1 MTIMVLL
8 VISGAIGFMFATTQP
23 LSGVKV
29 LALENV
35 LASEQEIMFDMVV
48 SALNPNVIVITVDSV
63 LFEIF
68 AKSKHSGTDEEWW
81 RRPPMPEHLPDK
93 VRFPPDADDPNETP
107 LLKLGSIY
115 NFDNPLIFDGSPFE
129 HEKSVAV
136 GQLSLQKPGNN
147 TDPKGSERWS
157 RILQYDFDLIVKG
170 VLKYQLPMSQRPR
183 SVAVE
188 GRILVKPANSKIATY
203 NGVTGSGRRW
213 RG

>member
-1 MTIMVLL
+1 
-8 VISGAIGFMFATTQP
+8 
-23 LSGVKV
+23 
-29 LALENV
+29 
-35 LASEQEIMFDMVV
+35 
-48 SALNPNVIVITVDSV
+48 
-63 LFEIF
+63 
-68 AKSKHSGTDEEWW
+68 
-81 RRPPMPEHLPDK
+81 MPEHHPDK
-93 VRFPPDADDPNETP
+93 VRFPPPPADDDPNETP

-157 RILQYDFDLIVKG
+157 HILQYDFDLIVKG

-183 SVAVE
+183 SAAVE

-203 NGVTGSGRRW
+203 NGVTGSGRQW